1 MALTIKKQ
9 TTDNPFIDS
18 LLYCVKILSYGS
30 ILKDDRAA
38 NEQEQLDSLHQA
50 ELYIYAMENGADFQM
65 YDYDEAMIASAI
77 TPAYIMYLPTFV
89 KNKNAIPEQF
99 RDKLVKLARQKVID
113 NYVEKNN
120 YYRMLAGLP
129 DYGDKGI
136 PFGPYSYL
144 LPKGETVTVSYVHEL
159 GPDGARMLELY
170 GILDAIKMDYPKAK
184 YLDYMYA
191 GISIYKARKSVDKQ
205 ILYMPSSGNR
215 DIDDL
220 FQRKYE
226 LVRTYVARRVDSK
239 AMEYE
244 SSNYQGFLCAFIF
257 FLTILDMI
265 VEVQDH
271 IIKKDILD
279 ARCIQYI
286 FDMYGVPYYR
296 TIPLKYQ
303 VMMCKNINELVQYK
317 SSPQDMFNF
326 INYFGAD
333 SIEIYK
339 YYLLR
344 DRNTDVWGN
353 YEYHMTEKTESIPN
367 NGTVVHTRTG
377 SYKPT
382 DKIPFPFEYFL
393 NKGNVMV
400 VWATWRDGT
409 TTRLQEAEYNVVNYN
424 EIEVS
429 QSTHNPLVSLRYEF
443 FYDSETKNAQFNPDK
458 RNGIHYK
465 TQVIP
470 PSNVRKNPI
479 ALSLPYARY
488 LYDGNKFLVSI
499 GGLILDETAY
509 TVDSTKNTITISDKY
524 KIKDKVINIVYF
536 WGPTIKTSYIKTNVV
551 ATSNNQLTFKV
562 PEPFDNY
569 CRNGNSFFVTFKGTF
584 ISYDGRYYYDQ
595 DNNTITFYS
604 NWWGTNIKV
613 GEWITFHFIYS
624 HKSVYTKLSL
634 STLKQTVK
642 ADQQYQYTF
651 KINPEFAKYIDNGYK
666 AFVKLRG
673 WYLTDGFFD
682 IYNDNLTLR
691 DRTIALAPG
700 EAIEVSCIHAPYGE
714 NITSYAVNVMAGS
727 VGQKTFYID
736 YPIDDY
742 WLKKNL
748 MIIDVAGYPLS
759 SSQYTI
765 SGNTLTITD
774 PDHYP
779 YKGETVG
786 MQFIYNRESDYA
798 IKIEQ
803 QDIIAATKGQTDF
816 KMNLPF
822 YPYFETNQGI
832 LVFVNSTLI
841 PSSQYSISGYT
852 LTLKEQ
858 SIQPE
863 TCVSVLYIYN
873 KKFKTD
879 ATSRLMKKIVTV
891 PASNADS
898 DYMLPVPVP
907 FEGYI
912 ENDWPFF
919 VETEDQVRV
928 EENTYEIVAGGFGY
942 ITPQDITKHESYT
955 FYFVYK
961 PGAPFVIT
969 TQSEDFEKD
978 ISMLFLR
985 IPLKA
990 MTDTDSYVRKKEK
1003 VKAYD
1008 AMTLA
1013 DKFWDG
1019 EDGSEDSFKLH
1030 NAIRAA
1036 IAEKEFN
1043 YSRTKYMSVS
1053 NLIDVTA
1060 MSFQIA
1066 YFYNMLYDDVFKED
1080 LLVMQIP
1087 SISPYKKFK
1096 ISHIF
1101 CYLTALAYLFKGID
1115 DNLMQEPSQ
1124 ILYVKGFNF
1133 RSDLAKIKQ
1142 SIKDK
1147 RFNPN
1152 DYDVWGFLNPPGQ
1165 IPDMKRFIEIYN
1177 TNKKIH
1183 KVITDGMANAKNYDV
1198 YSIWKMLYDS
1208 LMIFKFNMTYFKL
1221 SNGKVA
1227 KSFSEF
1233 LQEKDNVLYVS
1244 LKSMEQIAD
1253 EMARQEAIVQMIQDI
1268 VYLMEDYIDS
1278 KEFKY
1283 VFYNLPGA
1291 SGEYL
1296 LEYLFTMINFF
1307 KSYKV
1312 VLNSMSTEFNF
1323 GSSEDDP
1330 TANLLR
1336 PRDITNMQIHN
1347 RYLQYITLN
1356 ENQTMNIKLP
1366 LKDTLTAR
1374 FRDRVFFN
1382 YVETLT

>member
-38 NEQEQLDSLHQA
+38 NEHEQLDSLQQA

-65 YDYDEAMIASAI
+65 YDYDEAMIASVI

-89 KNKNAIPEQF
+89 KNKNAIPEKF
-99 RDKLVKLARQKVID
+99 RDQLVKLARKKVID

-120 YYRMLAGLP
+120 YYRMIAGLP

-144 LPKGETVTVSYVHEL
+144 LPKGETVNVSYVHEL
-159 GPDGARMLELY
+159 GPDGAKMLELY
-170 GILDAIKMDYPKAK
+170 GILDAIKMDHPKAK

-205 ILYMPSSGNR
+205 ILYMPSSGNK

-220 FQRKYE
+220 FKRKYE

-257 FLTILDMI
+257 FLTILDMV

-367 NGTVVHTRTG
+367 NNAVVHTRTG
-377 SYKPT
+377 ACKPT
-382 DKIPFPFEYFL
+382 DKIPFPFEYYL

-400 VWATWRDGT
+400 VWATRKDGT
-409 TTRLQEAEYNVVNYN
+409 TTRLKEDEYSVVNYN
-424 EIEVS
+424 EIVIK
-429 QSTHNPLVSLRYEF
+429 NNANLVSLRYEF
-443 FYDSETKNAQFNPDK
+443 FYDSDTKNAQFNPDTT
-458 RNGIHYK
+458 NGIHYK

-470 PSNVRKNPI
+470 PSNMRRNPI
-479 ALSLPYARY
+479 SLSLPYARY

-509 TVDSTKNTITISDKY
+509 TVDSARNTLTIDSRL

-536 WGPTIKTSYIKTNVV
+536 WGSRNKTSYIKANAT
-551 ATSNNQLTFKV
+551 ATSNNQLTFRV
-562 PEPFDNY
+562 PEPFDDY

-584 ISYDGRYYYDQ
+584 ISHERYRYDQ
-595 DNNTITFYS
+595 NSNTITFDKS
-604 NWWGTNIKV
+604 WNPKTKV

-624 HKSVYTKLSL
+624 LKSIYTKLSL

-642 ADQQYQYTF
+642 ATQDYQYTF

-700 EAIEVSCIHAPYGE
+700 ETIEVSCIHAPYGG
-714 NITSYAVNVMAGS
+714 NITSYTMNVKAGS
-727 VGQKTFYID
+727 IGQREFYID
-736 YPIDDY
+736 YPIDNY
-742 WLKKNL
+742 WLKNNL
-748 MIIDVAGYPLS
+748 MIIDVSGYPLS
-759 SSQYTI
+759 SNQYTI
-765 SGNTLTITD
+765 NGNTLTITD
-774 PDHYP
+774 PDHYA

-786 MQFIYNRESDYA
+786 MQFIYNRESDYS

-803 QDIIAATKGQTDF
+803 QDIFATTKGQTDF
-816 KMNLPF
+816 KMSLPF
-822 YPYFETNQGI
+822 YPYFETNHGI
-832 LVFVNSTLI
+832 LVFINSTLI
-841 PSSQYSISGYT
+841 PSTQYSINGYT
-852 LTLKEQ
+852 LSLKEQ
-858 SIQPE
+858 SIQPSS
-863 TCVSVLYIYN
+863 CVSILYVYN

-879 ATSRLMKKIVTV
+879 ATSRLMTKIVTV
-891 PASNADS
+891 PTSSADS
-898 DYMLPVPVP
+898 DYLINVPVP
-907 FEGYI
+907 FKDYI

-919 VETEDQVRV
+919 VETNRVRL
-928 EENTYEIVAGGFGY
+928 EENTYEIIAGGFGF
-942 ITPQDITKHESYT
+942 ITPQDITKHDTYT

-961 PGAPFVIT
+961 PSAPFVVT
-969 TQSEDFEKD
+969 TQSEDFERD
-978 ISMLFLR
+978 ITMLFLR

-990 MTDTDSYVRKKEK
+990 MTDTNSYVRKKEK
-1003 VKAYD
+1003 VKTYD

-1066 YFYNMLYDDVFKED
+1066 YFYNMLYDDVFKEN

-1133 RSDLAKIKQ
+1133 RSDLAKLKQ

-1147 RFNPN
+1147 RLDPK
-1152 DYDVWGFLNPPGQ
+1152 DYDAWGFLNPPGQ
-1165 IPDMKRFIEIYN
+1165 IPDMKSFIEIYN

-1183 KVITDGMANAKNYDV
+1183 KVITHGMADAKNYDV
-1198 YSIWKMLYDS
+1198 YSTWKMLYDS

-1221 SNGKVA
+1221 NNGKVA
-1227 KSFSEF
+1227 TTFSEF

-1244 LKSMEQIAD
+1244 LKTMENISD
-1253 EMARQEAIVQMIQDI
+1253 EVARQEAIVQMIQDI
-1268 VYLMEDYIDS
+1268 VYLLEDYIDS

-1283 VFYNLPGA
+1283 IFSNLPGA

-1312 VLNSMSTEFNF
+1312 VLNSMSTEFSF
-1323 GSSEDDP
+1323 GNSDDDP
-1330 TANLLR
+1330 MSNLLR
-1336 PRDITNMQIHN
+1336 PTDITNMQIHN

-1356 ENQTMNIKLP
+1356 EKPNIDIELP
-1366 LKDTLTAR
+1366 LQDLLTTR
-1374 FRDRVFFN
+1374 FRDRVFFK
-1382 YVETLT
+1382 YKES

>member
-38 NEQEQLDSLHQA
+38 NEQEQLDSLQQA

-65 YDYDEAMIASAI
+65 YDYDEAMIASVI

-99 RDKLVKLARQKVID
+99 RDKLVKLARKKVID

-144 LPKGETVTVSYVHEL
+144 LPKGETVNVSYVHEL
-159 GPDGARMLELY
+159 GPDGAKMLELY
-170 GILDAIKMDYPKAK
+170 GIMDAIKMDYPKAK

-205 ILYMPSSGNR
+205 ILYMPSSGNK

-220 FQRKYE
+220 FKRKYE

-257 FLTILDMI
+257 FLTILDMV

-317 SSPQDMFNF
+317 SSPQDMLNF

-367 NGTVVHTRTG
+367 NGTVIHTPRTKD
-377 SYKPT
+377 YKPT
-382 DKIPFPFEYFL
+382 DKIPFPFEYYL
-393 NKGNVMV
+393 NKGNIMV
-400 VWATWRDGT
+400 VWATWKDGT
-409 TTRLQEAEYNVVNYN
+409 TTRLKEDEYSVVNYN
-424 EIEVS
+424 EIVVK
-429 QSTHNPLVSLRYEF
+429 NNANLVSLRYEF
-443 FYDSETKNAQFNPDK
+443 FYDSDTKNAQFNPDTT
-458 RNGIHYK
+458 NGIHYK
-465 TQVIP
+465 TQVLAP
-470 PSNVRKNPI
+470 NNVRKNPI
-479 ALSLPYARY
+479 SLSLPYTRY

-509 TVDSTKNTITISDKY
+509 TIDMTNNTITIDKRY
-524 KIKDKVINIVYF
+524 KLKDKVINIVYF
-536 WGPTIKTSYIKTNVV
+536 WGTAIKTSYIKTNIV

-584 ISYDGRYYYDQ
+584 ISHERYRYDQ
-595 DNNTITFYS
+595 NSNTITFDKS
-604 NWWGTNIKV
+604 WDPKIKV

-624 HKSVYTKLSL
+624 LKSIYTKLSL
-634 STLKQTVK
+634 STLRQTVK
-642 ADQQYQYTF
+642 ATQDYQYTF

-700 EAIEVSCIHAPYGE
+700 ETIEVSCIHAPYGE
-714 NITSYAVNVMAGS
+714 NITSYAVNVKAGS
-727 VGQKTFYID
+727 IGQKEFYID

-742 WLKKNL
+742 WLKDNL
-748 MIIDVAGYPLS
+748 MIIDVSGYPLS
-759 SSQYTI
+759 SNQYTI
-765 SGNTLTITD
+765 KGNTLTITD
-774 PDHYP
+774 PDHYA

-786 MQFIYNRESDYA
+786 MQFIYNRESDYS

-803 QDIIAATKGQTDF
+803 QDIFATTKGQTDF
-816 KMNLPF
+816 KLSLPF
-822 YPYFETNQGI
+822 YPYFETNHGI
-832 LVFVNSTLI
+832 LVFINSTLI
-841 PSSQYSISGYT
+841 PSTQYSINGYT
-852 LTLKEQ
+852 LSLKEQ
-858 SIQPE
+858 SIQPSS
-863 TCVSVLYIYN
+863 CVSILYIYN

-879 ATSRLMKKIVTV
+879 ATSRLMTKIVTV
-891 PASNADS
+891 PTSSADS
-898 DYMLPVPVP
+898 DYLINVPVP
-907 FEGYI
+907 FKDYI

-919 VETEDQVRV
+919 VETNRVRL
-928 EENTYEIVAGGFGY
+928 EENTYEIVAGGFGF
-942 ITPQDITKHESYT
+942 ITPQDITKHDTYT

-961 PGAPFVIT
+961 PGAPFVVT
-969 TQSEDFEKD
+969 TQSEDFERD
-978 ISMLFLR
+978 ITMLFLR

-990 MTDTDSYVRKKEK
+990 MTDTNSYVRKKEK

-1043 YSRTKYMSVS
+1043 YSRTKYMSV
-1053 NLIDVTA
+1053 NNMIDVTA

-1066 YFYNMLYDDVFKED
+1066 YFYNMLYDDVFKEN

-1133 RSDLAKIKQ
+1133 RSDLAKLKQ

-1147 RFNPN
+1147 RFDPK

-1165 IPDMKRFIEIYN
+1165 IPDMKSFIEIYN
-1177 TNKKIH
+1177 TNRKIH
-1183 KVITDGMANAKNYDV
+1183 KVITHGMVDAKNYDV

-1221 SNGKVA
+1221 NNGKVA
-1227 KSFSEF
+1227 TTFSEF

-1244 LKSMEQIAD
+1244 LKTMENISD
-1253 EMARQEAIVQMIQDI
+1253 EVARQEAIVQMIQDI
-1268 VYLMEDYIDS
+1268 VYLLEDYIDS

-1283 VFYNLPGA
+1283 IFSNLPGV

-1312 VLNSMSTEFNF
+1312 VLNNMSTEFSF
-1323 GSSEDDP
+1323 GNSDDDP
-1330 TANLLR
+1330 MSNLLR
-1336 PRDITNMQIHN
+1336 PTDITNMQIHN

-1356 ENQTMNIKLP
+1356 EKPNMDIKLP
-1366 LKDTLTAR
+1366 LQGLLTDR

-1382 YVETLT
+1382 YKES

>member
-77 TPAYIMYLPTFV
+77 TPAYIMNLPMFV
-89 KNKNAIPEQF
+89 KNKNSIPEQF

-113 NYVEKNN
+113 KYVEKNN

-144 LPKGETVTVSYVHEL
+144 LPKGENVTVSYVHEL

-220 FQRKYE
+220 FRRKYE

-303 VMMCKNINELVQYK
+303 IMMCKNINELVQYK

-333 SIEIYK
+333 SVEIYK

-353 YEYHMTEKTESIPN
+353 YEYHVTEKTESIPN
-367 NGTVVHTRTG
+367 NGAVVHTRTG
-377 SYKPT
+377 SYSPT
-382 DKIPFPFEYFL
+382 NKIPFPFEYFL

-400 VWATWRDGT
+400 VWATRRDGT
-409 TTRLQEAEYNVVNYN
+409 TTRLQDGEYSVVNYN
-424 EIEVS
+424 EISISPSISS
-429 QSTHNPLVSLRYEF
+429 QITSLRYEF

-458 RNGIHYK
+458 RNGIFYK
-465 TQVIP
+465 SQVLP
-470 PSNVRKNPI
+470 PNNVRKNPI
-479 ALSLPYARY
+479 PLSLPYARY

-509 TVDSTKNTITISDKY
+509 TVNSTRNTITIDSKY

-551 ATSNNQLTFKV
+551 ATSNKQLTFKV

-584 ISYDGRYYYDQ
+584 ISDERYSYNET
-595 DNNTITFYS
+595 NNTITFHS
-604 NWWGTNIKV
+604 NLWSANIKV

-624 HKSVYTKLSL
+624 HKSIYTKLSL

-642 ADQQYQYTF
+642 ADKQYQYTF

-700 EAIEVSCIHAPYGE
+700 EIIEVSCIHAPYGE

-727 VGQKTFYID
+727 IGQKTFYID

-786 MQFIYNRESDYA
+786 MQFIYNRESDYS
-798 IKIEQ
+798 IEIEQ
-803 QDIIAATKGQTDF
+803 QDMIASTKGQTDF

-832 LVFVNSTLI
+832 LVFVNSTLV
-841 PSSQYSISGYT
+841 PSSQYIISGYT
-852 LTLKEQ
+852 LSLKEQ
-858 SIQPE
+858 SIQPN
-863 TCVSVLYIYN
+863 TCVSILYVFN

-879 ATSRLMKKIVTV
+879 STSHLIKKIVTV

-919 VETEDQVRV
+919 VETNRVRV

-942 ITPQDITKHESYT
+942 ITPQDITKHDSYT

-961 PGAPFVIT
+961 PGAPFVVT
-969 TQSEDFEKD
+969 TQSEDFERD

-1060 MSFQIA
+1060 MSFQIS
-1066 YFYNMLYDDVFKED
+1066 YFYNMLYDDVFKEE

-1115 DNLMQEPSQ
+1115 DNLMREPSQ
-1124 ILYVKGFNF
+1124 ILYIKGFNF
-1133 RSDLAKIKQ
+1133 RSDLAKLKQ

-1177 TNKKIH
+1177 TNKEIH
-1183 KVITDGMANAKNYDV
+1183 KVITQGMANAKNYDV

-1221 SNGKVA
+1221 NNGKVA
-1227 KSFSEF
+1227 ETFSEF

-1244 LKSMEQIAD
+1244 LKNMEQIAD

-1283 VFYNLPGA
+1283 IFYNLPGA

-1336 PRDITNMQIHN
+1336 PTDITNMQIHN

-1356 ENQTMNIKLP
+1356 EKQTMKITLP
-1366 LKDTLTAR
+1366 LKKDLLTAR
-1374 FRDRVFFN
+1374 IRDRVFFK
-1382 YVETLT
+1382 YKET

>member
-30 ILKDDRAA
+30 IIKDERAA
-38 NEQEQLDSLHQA
+38 NEHEQLDSLHQA
-50 ELYIYAMENGADFQM
+50 ELYIYAMENGADYQM
-65 YDYDEAMIASAI
+65 YDYDEAMIASVI
-77 TPAYIMYLPTFV
+77 TPEYIMHLPTFV
-89 KNKNAIPEQF
+89 KNKNAIPERF
-99 RDKLVKLARQKVID
+99 RDKLVQLARQKVID

-144 LPKGETVTVSYVHEL
+144 LPKGEVVNVPYVHEL
-159 GPDGARMLELY
+159 GPDGAKMLELY

-205 ILYMPSSGNR
+205 ILYMPTSGNKA
-215 DIDDL
+215 IDDL

-257 FLTILDMI
+257 FLTILDMV

-303 VMMCKNINELVQYK
+303 VMMCKNINALVQYK

-326 INYFGAD
+326 INFFGAD

-344 DRNTDVWGN
+344 DRNTDIWGN
-353 YEYHMTEKTESIPN
+353 YEYHMKEKTESIPN
-367 NGTVVHTRTG
+367 NGTVVHARSG
-377 SYKPT
+377 NCKPT
-382 DKIPFPFEYFL
+382 DKIPFPFEYYL

-400 VWATWRDGT
+400 VWATWKNGT
-409 TTRLQEAEYNVVNYN
+409 TTRLEENEYSVVNYN
-424 EIEVS
+424 EIVVK
-429 QSTHNPLVSLRYEF
+429 NDANLVSLRYEF
-443 FYDSETKNAQFNPDK
+443 FYDSATKNTRFNPDTT
-458 RNGIHYK
+458 NGVHYK
-465 TQVIP
+465 TQIIA
-470 PSNVRKNPI
+470 PSKTRKNPI
-479 ALSLPYARY
+479 LLSLPYNRY

-509 TVDSTKNTITISDKY
+509 TVDSIKNTITIDKRI

-536 WGPTIKTSYIKTNVV
+536 WGPTIKTKYIKTNAV

-569 CRNGNSFFVTFKGTF
+569 CRNGNTFFITFKGTY
-584 ISYDGRYYYDQ
+584 IPYNGRYYYDQ
-595 DNNTITFYS
+595 NTNTITFYK
-604 NWWGTNIKV
+604 NWELKIKP

-624 HKSVYTKLSL
+624 LKSIYTKLSL
-634 STLKQTVK
+634 STLKQTIK
-642 ADQQYQYTF
+642 ATQDYQYTF

-673 WYLTDGFFD
+673 WYLIDGYFD

-700 EAIEVSCIHAPYGE
+700 ETIEVSCIHAPYGE
-714 NITSYAVNVMAGS
+714 NITSYTVNVVAGS
-727 VGQKTFYID
+727 TGQKTFNID
-736 YPIDDY
+736 YPIDNY
-742 WLKKNL
+742 WLKNNFI
-748 MIIDVAGYPLS
+748 IIDVAGYPLS
-759 SSQYTI
+759 ANQYSI
-765 SGNTLTITD
+765 NGNTLTITD

-786 MQFIYNRESDYA
+786 MQFIYNRESDYS
-798 IKIEQ
+798 IRIER
-803 QDIIAATKGQTDF
+803 QDIFASTKNQTDF
-816 KMNLPF
+816 KLSLPF

-832 LVFVNSTLI
+832 LVFINSTLI
-841 PSSQYSISGYT
+841 PASQYSISGYT

-858 SIQPE
+858 SIQPS
-863 TCVSVLYIYN
+863 TCVSVVYVYN
-873 KKFKTD
+873 KKFKTEVI
-879 ATSRLMKKIVTV
+879 SRLMKKIVTV
-891 PASNADS
+891 PTSNADS
-898 DYMLPVPVP
+898 DYMIPVPVP
-907 FEGYI
+907 FKDYI

-919 VETEDQVRV
+919 VETNRVRI
-928 EENTYEIVAGGFGY
+928 EENTYEIVAGGFSY
-942 ITPQDITKHESYT
+942 INPPDIEKHNSYT

-961 PGAPFVIT
+961 PSAPYVVT
-969 TQSEDFEKD
+969 TQSEDYEHD
-978 ISMLFLR
+978 ITMLFLR

-990 MTDTDSYVRKKEK
+990 MTDTNSYVRKKEK

-1036 IAEKEFN
+1036 IVEKEFN

-1066 YFYNMLYDDVFKED
+1066 YFYNMLYDDVFKEN

-1087 SISPYKKFK
+1087 NISPYKKFK

-1133 RSDLAKIKQ
+1133 RSDLEKLKQ
-1142 SIKDK
+1142 TIKDK
-1147 RFNPN
+1147 RFDPK
-1152 DYDVWGFLNPPGQ
+1152 DYDVWKFMNPPGQ
-1165 IPDMKRFIEIYN
+1165 IPDMKSFIEIYN
-1177 TNKKIH
+1177 TNKEIH
-1183 KVITDGMANAKNYDV
+1183 RIITTGMAEAKNYDV

-1221 SNGKVA
+1221 NNGQVA
-1227 KSFSEF
+1227 KTFSEF

-1244 LKSMEQIAD
+1244 LKKMEQISD
-1253 EMARQEAIVQMIQDI
+1253 ETARQEAIVQMIQDI
-1268 VYLMEDYIDS
+1268 VYLLEDYIDS
-1278 KEFKY
+1278 KEFKHL
-1283 VFYNLPGA
+1283 FYDFPGV

-1312 VLNSMSTEFNF
+1312 VLDNMSTEFNF
-1323 GSSEDDP
+1323 GKSDDDP
-1330 TANLLR
+1330 GANLLR
-1336 PRDITNMQIHN
+1336 PTDITNMQIHN
-1347 RYLQYITLN
+1347 RYLRYITLN
-1356 ENQTMNIKLP
+1356 ERPNMDIKHP
-1366 LKDTLTAR
+1366 LKENLMNR
-1374 FRDRVFFN
+1374 FRDRVFFR
-1382 YVETLT
+1382 YKET

>member
-1 MALTIKKQ
+1 MALKIKKQ

-65 YDYDEAMIASAI
+65 YDYDEAMIASVI
-77 TPAYIMYLPTFV
+77 TPAYIMYLPLFV

-99 RDKLVKLARQKVID
+99 RDQLVKLARQKVID

-144 LPKGETVTVSYVHEL
+144 LPNGETVNVSYVHEL
-159 GPDGARMLELY
+159 GPDGAKMLELY

-191 GISIYKARKSVDKQ
+191 DISIYKARKSVDKQ
-205 ILYMPSSGNR
+205 ILYMPSSGNK

-220 FQRKYE
+220 FKRKYE

-257 FLTILDMI
+257 FLTILDMV

-303 VMMCKNINELVQYK
+303 IMMCKNINALVQYK

-353 YEYHMTEKTESIPN
+353 YVYNVTEKTESIPN
-367 NGTVVHTRTG
+367 NGTVIHTPRTKD
-377 SYKPT
+377 YKPT
-382 DKIPFPFEYFL
+382 DKIPFPFEYYL
-393 NKGNVMV
+393 NKGNIMV
-400 VWATWRDGT
+400 VWATWKDGT
-409 TTRLQEAEYNVVNYN
+409 TTRLKEGEYNVVNYDD
-424 EIEVS
+424 IEVK
-429 QSTHNPLVSLRYEF
+429 NKDNLVSLRYEF
-443 FYDSETKNAQFNPDK
+443 FYDSETKDTKFNPDTT
-458 RNGIHYK
+458 NGIHYN
-465 TQVIP
+465 TQILAP
-470 PSNVRKNPI
+470 NSVRENPI
-479 ALSLPYARY
+479 SLSLPYARY
-488 LYDGNKFLVSI
+488 LYDGNKFIVSI

-509 TVDSTKNTITISDKY
+509 TVDMTNNTITIDKRY
-524 KIKDKVINIVYF
+524 ELKDKVINIVYF
-536 WGPTIKTSYIKTNVV
+536 WGPTIKTSYIKINAV
-551 ATSNNQLTFKV
+551 ATSNNQMTFNV

-569 CRNGNSFFVTFKGTF
+569 CRNNNSFFITFKGTF
-584 ISYDGRYYYDQ
+584 ISYDGRYYYDR
-595 DNNTITFYS
+595 DTNTITFYK
-604 NWWGTNIKV
+604 NWDPKIKV

-624 HKSVYTKLSL
+624 LKSIYTKLSL
-634 STLKQTVK
+634 STLNQTIK
-642 ADQQYQYTF
+642 ATQDYQYNF
-651 KINPEFAKYIDNGYK
+651 KIDPEFAKYIDNGYK

-691 DRTIALAPG
+691 DRTISLAPG
-700 EAIEVSCIHAPYGE
+700 ETIEVSCIHAPYGD
-714 NITSYAVNVMAGS
+714 NVTSYTVNVMAGS
-727 VGQKTFYID
+727 IGQKNFYID
-736 YPIDDY
+736 YPTDDY
-742 WLKKNL
+742 WARKNL
-748 MIIDVAGYPLS
+748 MVIDVAGYPLS
-759 SSQYTI
+759 PDQYTI
-765 SGNTLTITD
+765 NGNTLTIKD

-786 MQFIYNRESDYA
+786 MQFIYNRESDYS
-798 IKIEQ
+798 IKIDQ
-803 QDIIAATKGQTDF
+803 QDIIATTKDQTDF
-816 KMNLPF
+816 KLNLPF

-832 LVFVNSTLI
+832 LVFINSTLI
-841 PSSQYSISGYT
+841 PASQYSISGYT

-858 SIQPE
+858 SIHPS
-863 TCVSVLYIYN
+863 TCVSVLYVYN

-879 ATSRLMKKIVTV
+879 ASSRLMKKIVTV
-891 PASNADS
+891 PTSSADS
-898 DYMLPVPVP
+898 DYMIPVPVP
-907 FEGYI
+907 FKDYI

-919 VETEDQVRV
+919 VESNRVRL
-928 EENTYEIVAGGFGY
+928 EENTYEIVAGGFGF
-942 ITPQDITKHESYT
+942 ITPQDIEKHETYT

-961 PGAPFVIT
+961 SGAPFVVT
-969 TQSEDFEKD
+969 TQSEDFERD

-990 MTDTDSYVRKKEK
+990 MTDTNSYVRKKEK

-1019 EDGSEDSFKLH
+1019 EDGNEDFFKLH
-1030 NAIRAA
+1030 NAIKAA

-1043 YSRTKYMSVS
+1043 YSRTKYMTVS
-1053 NLIDVTA
+1053 NVIDVTA

-1080 LLVMQIP
+1080 LLVIKIP
-1087 SISPYKKFK
+1087 NISPYKEFK
-1096 ISHIF
+1096 ISHVF

-1115 DNLMQEPSQ
+1115 DKLMQEPSQ

-1133 RSDLAKIKQ
+1133 RSDLEKLKQ

-1152 DYDVWGFLNPPGQ
+1152 DYNVWGFLNPPGQ
-1165 IPDMKRFIEIYN
+1165 IPDMKSFIEIYN
-1177 TNKKIH
+1177 TNREIH
-1183 KVITDGMANAKNYDV
+1183 KVITHGMADAKNYDV

-1208 LMIFKFNMTYFKL
+1208 LMIFKFNMEYFKL
-1221 SNGKVA
+1221 NNGKVA
-1227 KSFSEF
+1227 KTFSEF

-1244 LKSMEQIAD
+1244 LKKMEQISD
-1253 EMARQEAIVQMIQDI
+1253 EAARQEAIVQMIQDI

-1283 VFYNLPGA
+1283 IFSNLPGI

-1312 VLNSMSTEFNF
+1312 VLDTMTTELNF
-1323 GSSEDDP
+1323 GNSDDDP

-1336 PRDITNMQIHN
+1336 PTDITNMQIHN
-1347 RYLQYITLN
+1347 IYLQYITLN
-1356 ENQTMNIKLP
+1356 EKPNMDIKLP
-1366 LKDTLTAR
+1366 LKENLTAR

-1382 YVETLT
+1382 YKES

>member
-38 NEQEQLDSLHQA
+38 NEQEQLDSLQQA

-65 YDYDEAMIASAI
+65 YDYDEAMIASVI
-77 TPAYIMYLPTFV
+77 TPAYIMYLPLFT
-89 KNKNAIPEQF
+89 KNKNAIPEKF
-99 RDKLVKLARQKVID
+99 RDQLVKLARKKVID

-144 LPKGETVTVSYVHEL
+144 LPKGETVNVSYVHEL
-159 GPDGARMLELY
+159 GPDGAKMLELY

-205 ILYMPSSGNR
+205 ILYMPSSGNK

-220 FQRKYE
+220 FKRKYE

-257 FLTILDMI
+257 FLTILDMV

-367 NGTVVHTRTG
+367 NGTVIHTPRTKD
-377 SYKPT
+377 YKPT
-382 DKIPFPFEYFL
+382 DKIPFPFEYYL
-393 NKGNVMV
+393 NKGNIMV
-400 VWATWRDGT
+400 VWATWKDGT
-409 TTRLQEAEYNVVNYN
+409 TTRLKEDEYSVVNYN
-424 EIEVS
+424 EIVVK
-429 QSTHNPLVSLRYEF
+429 NNANLVSLRYEF
-443 FYDSETKNAQFNPDK
+443 FYDSDTKNAQFNPDTT
-458 RNGIHYK
+458 NGIHYK
-465 TQVIP
+465 TQVLAP
-470 PSNVRKNPI
+470 NNVRKNPI
-479 ALSLPYARY
+479 SLSLPYTRY

-509 TVDSTKNTITISDKY
+509 TIDMTNNTITIDKRY
-524 KIKDKVINIVYF
+524 KLKDKVINIVYF
-536 WGPTIKTSYIKTNVV
+536 WGTAIKTSYIKTNVV

-584 ISYDGRYYYDQ
+584 ISHERYRYDQ
-595 DNNTITFYS
+595 NSNTITFDKS
-604 NWWGTNIKV
+604 WNPKIKAE
-613 GEWITFHFIYS
+613 EWITFHFIYS
-624 HKSVYTKLSL
+624 LKSIYTKLSL

-642 ADQQYQYTF
+642 ATQDYQYTF

-700 EAIEVSCIHAPYGE
+700 ETIEVSCIHAPYGG
-714 NITSYAVNVMAGS
+714 NIISYAVNVKAGS
-727 VGQKTFYID
+727 IGQREFYID

-742 WLKKNL
+742 WLKDNL
-748 MIIDVAGYPLS
+748 MIIDVSGYPLS
-759 SSQYTI
+759 SNQYTI
-765 SGNTLTITD
+765 NGNTLTITD
-774 PDHYP
+774 PDHYA

-786 MQFIYNRESDYA
+786 MQFIYNRESDYS

-803 QDIIAATKGQTDF
+803 QDIFATTKGQTDF
-816 KMNLPF
+816 KLSLPF
-822 YPYFETNQGI
+822 YPYFETNHGI
-832 LVFVNSTLI
+832 LVFINSTLI
-841 PSSQYSISGYT
+841 PSTQYSINGYT
-852 LTLKEQ
+852 LSLKEQ
-858 SIQPE
+858 SIQPSS
-863 TCVSVLYIYN
+863 CVSILYIYN

-879 ATSRLMKKIVTV
+879 ATSRLMTKIVTV
-891 PASNADS
+891 PTSSADS
-898 DYMLPVPVP
+898 DYLINVPVP
-907 FEGYI
+907 FKDYI

-919 VETEDQVRV
+919 VETNRVRL
-928 EENTYEIVAGGFGY
+928 EENTYEIVAGGFGF
-942 ITPQDITKHESYT
+942 ITPQDIIKHDTYT

-961 PGAPFVIT
+961 PGAPFVVT
-969 TQSEDFEKD
+969 TQSEDFERD
-978 ISMLFLR
+978 ITMLFLR

-990 MTDTDSYVRKKEK
+990 MTDTNSYVRKKEK

-1043 YSRTKYMSVS
+1043 YSRTKYMSV
-1053 NLIDVTA
+1053 NNMIDVTA

-1066 YFYNMLYDDVFKED
+1066 YFYNMLYDDVFKEE

-1133 RSDLAKIKQ
+1133 RSDLAKLKQ

-1147 RFNPN
+1147 RFDPK

-1165 IPDMKRFIEIYN
+1165 IPDMKSFIEIYN
-1177 TNKKIH
+1177 TNRKIH
-1183 KVITDGMANAKNYDV
+1183 KVITHGMADAKNYDV

-1208 LMIFKFNMTYFKL
+1208 LMIFKFNMAYFKL
-1221 SNGKVA
+1221 NNGKVA
-1227 KSFSEF
+1227 TTFSEF

-1244 LKSMEQIAD
+1244 LKTMENISD
-1253 EMARQEAIVQMIQDI
+1253 EVARQEAIVQMIQDI
-1268 VYLMEDYIDS
+1268 VYLLEDYIDS

-1283 VFYNLPGA
+1283 IFSNLPGA

-1312 VLNSMSTEFNF
+1312 VLNSMSTEFSF
-1323 GSSEDDP
+1323 GNSDDDP
-1330 TANLLR
+1330 MSNLLR
-1336 PRDITNMQIHN
+1336 PTDITNMQIHN

-1356 ENQTMNIKLP
+1356 EKPNMDIELP
-1366 LKDTLTAR
+1366 LQDLLTTR
-1374 FRDRVFFN
+1374 FRDRVFFK
-1382 YVETLT
+1382 YKES